1 MICGTRGSQ
10 LAQAQAQLVIDE
22 LKRLQPEVS
31 ITRRIVKTS
40 GDVFRKR
47 SIVEL
52 GGFGAFVREI
62 DDLLLAGEIDFAV
75 HSLKDVPTEPR
86 RGIEVAAVLKRGD
99 PRDFLVSEVP
109 FGRLPAGALVGTSSL
124 RRSMQVL
131 RKRQDLKTVPL
142 RGNVPTRLSKVSAGE
157 LDAAVVAKAGLDR
170 LGVVAR
176 GFPLSLK
183 DFVPAPAQGAIAVVA
198 RKGSDA
204 ASIVRCLDHRST
216 RLATDTER
224 SIMRLLGGG
233 CTAPV
238 GVYARCASGRI
249 DISAMVLSIHGDRSV
264 VHEASIPQTR
274 WAQGAKEFAAALRR
288 MGGGDL
294 VKEAARATLKG

>member
-22 LKRLQPEVS
+22 LKRLHPEALV
-31 ITRRIVKTS
+31 TRRVVKTS
-40 GDVFRKR
+40 GDMFRKK
-47 SIVEL
+47 SIAEL

-86 RGIEVAAVLKRGD
+86 RGIEIAAVLKRGD

-109 FGRLPAGALVGTSSL
+109 LGRLPAGARVGTSSL

-131 RKRQDLKTVPL
+131 RKRPDLTIVPL
-142 RGNVPTRLSKVSAGE
+142 RGNVPTRLSRVSSGE

-170 LGVVAR
+170 LGVAVT
-176 GFPLSLK
+176 GFPLPLK
-183 DFVPAPAQGAIAVVA
+183 DFVPAPAQGAIAVVSRA
-198 RKGSDA
+198 GSEP
-204 ASIVRCLDHRST
+204 ASIIRCLDHRAT

-224 SIMRLLGGG
+224 LVMRLLGGG

-238 GVYARCASGRI
+238 GAYARCASEKIALR
-249 DISAMVLSIHGDRSV
+249 AMVLSVHRDRSV
-264 VHEASIPQTR
+264 VYDASIPQAR
-274 WAQGAKEFAAALRR
+274 WAQGAKEFAATLRS

-294 VKEAARATLKG
+294 VKEAARTTLKG